1 MPEMR
6 LARTILSV
14 DDIEKMVNRVAGE
27 LNEVLVDV
35 DRPVFS
41 GVMKLL
47 TCGWLI

>member
-35 DRPVFS
+35 ERPVFI
-41 GVMKLL
+41 GVMKGCLHVD
-47 TCGWLI
+47 G